1 MIRATDAE
9 QTLQIEFT
17 NLISAPI
24 TQNQRICAKTNQAVE
39 KVVYKIT
46 GIQTQY
52 LTVIKVSESEY
63 CSYVNTSNFASGNYK
78 LSAIAIQGPQTA
90 HREID
95 LQIDKPET
103 TSTPEV
109 KISATPIIN
118 TKCQE
123 IGITNEEEC
132 RKALLER
139 YSPTTIC
146 QNLDQTACRNSMTTT
161 GNMEKVILVQEQYER
176 IRVQETEI
184 VNKSLTVEQIEQKI
198 NEEKV
203 RDIIL
208 PVKEK
213 TVQLTTLRATEEIK
227 LENEQLI
234 QTAPIVIIIDSDGDG
249 LSNDMEKRLL
259 TDPNKADTDGDGYN
273 DREEIANGYNPLGEG
288 KTETQTSPIE
298 KAIISNKEIE
308 HPKSSGQQKENF
320 VVEKVENAAFDKGY
334 ILSGKCEPN
343 SIATLYIYS
352 DVPIVTT
359 VATDE
364 YGNWQYEFKES
375 LEDGEHEVFVAIN
388 DDTGKVIS
396 KSNPL
401 SFIVQEAKAVS
412 ATDITDIKKP
422 LQTEEKKSD
431 DMMIYY
437 VTFAGIII
445 ILGILAFIFL
455 ILNKK
460 KIKE

>member
-1 MIRATDAE
+1 M
-9 QTLQIEFT
+9 
-17 NLISAPI
+17 
-24 TQNQRICAKTNQAVE
+24 
-39 KVVYKIT
+39 
-46 GIQTQY
+46 
-52 LTVIKVSESEY
+52 
-63 CSYVNTSNFASGNYK
+63 
-78 LSAIAIQGPQTA
+78 
-90 HREID
+90 
-95 LQIDKPET
+95 
-103 TSTPEV
+103 
-109 KISATPIIN
+109 
-118 TKCQE
+118 
-123 IGITNEEEC
+123 
-132 RKALLER
+132 
-139 YSPTTIC
+139 IC
-146 QNLDQTACRNSMTTT
+146 QNLDQTACQNSMTTT
-161 GNMEKVILVQEQYER
+161 SNLEKIILIQGQYEEIR
-176 IRVQETEI
+176 IQESEI
-184 VNKSLTVEQIEQKI
+184 VNKSLSVEEVEQKI
-198 NEEKV
+198 NGEEEV

-208 PVKEK
+208 PVREK
-213 TVQLTTLRATEEIK
+213 TIQLTTLRATEEIK

-234 QTAPIVIIIDSDGDG
+234 QTAPIVIIIDNDGDG
-249 LSNDMEKRLL
+249 LSNDMEKRLG
-259 TDPNKADTDGDGYN
+259 TDPDKADTDGDGYN
-273 DREEIANGYNPLGEG
+273 DKEEIANGYNPLGEG
-288 KTETQTSPIE
+288 KAETKSSPIE
-298 KAIISNKEIE
+298 KAIINNQEIE
-308 HPKSSGQQKENF
+308 HPKSSGQQKESF
-320 VVEKVENAAFDKGY
+320 VVEKIENSVSEKGY
-334 ILSGKCEPN
+334 VLSGKCEPN

-445 ILGILAFIFL
+445 VLGILAFIFL

-460 KIKE
+460 KVKE